1 MQPHFMQYNHIS
13 NAAAFHAIQ
22 LLPLQYLFWYP
33 YKYSITIASTLLF
46 VLILCLI
53 YDKSLRQEN

>member
-1 MQPHFMQYNHIS
+1 MQYNHIS